1 MDNVVNIN
9 DGNIKFK
16 AIQYFSN
23 PPLMMIFSRLK
34 TAKADD
40 DKLLV
45 LMKRI
50 REALLKE
57 GLIIDE
63 SVKTIRERYLEDLP
77 EGEEPSQN
85 EINMRVNNFLMGQEI
100 IIPFPMIKKSQLKGI
115 ESLSDVDALEGIM
128 EFDID

>member
-34 TAKADD
+34 TAKVDD
-40 DKLLV
+40 RDLII
-45 LMKRI
+45 LMIRI
-50 REALLKE
+50 REALRKE

-63 SVKTIRERYLEDLP
+63 AISELT
-77 EGEEPSQN
+77 EGEEVSQV
-85 EINMRVNNFLMGQEI
+85 EINIRINTLLADQDVA
-100 IIPFPMIKKSQLKGI
+100 IPFPKIKYSQIKGI
-115 ESLSDVDALEGIM
+115 ESLADLDVFEGII
-128 EFDID
+128 EVDVE